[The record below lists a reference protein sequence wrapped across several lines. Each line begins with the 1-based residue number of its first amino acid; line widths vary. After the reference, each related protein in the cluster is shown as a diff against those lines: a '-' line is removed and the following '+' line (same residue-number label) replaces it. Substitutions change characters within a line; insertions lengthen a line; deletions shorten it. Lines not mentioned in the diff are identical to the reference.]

1 MKFDEETH
9 FFYSFNR
16 RCGTQ
21 GGASFT
27 KAMVGD
33 PGRMMIRFNTAKH
46 SDQAAGKGFSV
57 TVEAVE
63 SGMIYMFVQNLW
75 GTGQTIS
82 KQAKYRFKN

>member
-1 MKFDEETH
+1 
-9 FFYSFNR
+9 
-16 RCGTQ
+16 
-21 GGASFT
+21 
-27 KAMVGD
+27 MVGD

-63 SGMIYMFVQNLW
+63 SGMIYMFVQNLR

-82 KQAKYRFKN
+82 NQLIYTQHFDILAAAKLCYMIITSP